1 MRRYLFISLLI
12 SFSSFYSQLTVD
24 CSTSNLFCSDESYT
38 FPNQTN
44 TVAPVGLDYGC
55 VGLTNNPVWYYLEI
69 ATGGPVELNLAQ
81 NSSADGTGTGIDTDF
96 IMWGPY
102 SSQTDA
108 CVGINNGDSPIQTG
122 YSVSYEETIGIGTL
136 GGSFLSNTSCIGVS
150 TPPSASSGD
159 VYVIMITNYQGIS
172 GYVTLSQTGGTGA
185 TDCNPT
191 SPCNVV
197 SISSNIGC
205 ADNGSFNISGGVVFT
220 NPPSNGT
227 LTISS
232 THGGSQVFNAP
243 FSSPTTYSL
252 NGLNSDGLPGS
263 ITASFSEDITCL
275 ISESYL
281 SPTEISL
288 ALNSTPSSCNVD
300 DGTLTIIASGGSGN
314 YSYSIS
320 DPVNL
325 VSTNNFTGLSVGSY
339 NILVEDANGCQ
350 QDSIIEILGLSD
362 LTPVYNTVDPICN
375 NNDGKIAMSVTGGT
389 LPLSYSINNSTY
401 VSITDTIFNLSPGGY
416 ELVIKD
422 GNNCLSTPD
431 SVYLLDNS
439 VSIDSINSTN
449 ITCIGQTNGIIDIYA
464 SGGISALEYSIDGG
478 VIFNSSVNYTG
489 LDSGQYDILVQDNI
503 QCSSSQSVAINS
515 PSEIQGNPILDTT
528 VCVGG
533 NVTSTTFFSGG
544 TGIINY
550 DWGNGFIGD
559 TIELTVFSDTT
570 LTVFGIDENGCI
582 STNVVQDVF
591 VYSPLSLVMSENDSI
606 CLNDFTTISGAAS
619 GGIGSGYIYSWENGL
634 FTGSSISVNPSST
647 QSYTLTLSDGCGS
660 SSVNGV
666 VEVVVNPLPVVDF
679 TADIIQGC
687 VPLTVNFSET
697 ISTSMGN
704 CSWDF
709 GNQTT
714 STQSVSTTNT
724 YSSEGCWD
732 VLLTYVDSL
741 NCSNSKTLKSFC
753 N

>member
-1 MRRYLFISLLI
+1 GFH
-12 SFSSFYSQLTVD
+12 
-24 CSTSNLFCSDESYT
+24 
-38 FPNQTN
+38 
-44 TVAPVGLDYGC
+44 
-55 VGLTNNPVWYYLEI
+55 
-69 ATGGPVELNLAQ
+69 
-81 NSSADGTGTGIDTDF
+81 
-96 IMWGPY
+96 
-102 SSQTDA
+102 
-108 CVGINNGDSPIQTG
+108 
-122 YSVSYEETIGIGTL
+122 
-136 GGSFLSNTSCIGVS
+136 
-150 TPPSASSGD
+150 
-159 VYVIMITNYQGIS
+159 
-172 GYVTLSQTGGTGA
+172 
-185 TDCNPT
+185 
-191 SPCNVV
+191 
-197 SISSNIGC
+197 NI
-205 ADNGSFNISGGVVFT
+205 
-220 NPPSNGT
+220 
-227 LTISS
+227 
-232 THGGSQVFNAP
+232 
-243 FSSPTTYSL
+243 
-252 NGLNSDGLPGS
+252 
-263 ITASFSEDITCL
+263 
-275 ISESYL
+275 
-281 SPTEISL
+281 
-288 ALNSTPSSCNVD
+288 
-300 DGTLTIIASGGSGN
+300 II
-314 YSYSIS
+314 
-320 DPVNL
+320 
-325 VSTNNFTGLSVGSY
+325 
-339 NILVEDANGCQ
+339 EDANGCQ

-362 LTPVYNTVDPICN
+362 LTPVYNTVDPTCN
-375 NNDGKIAMSVTGGT
+375 NNDGKIAISVTGGT

-401 VSITDTIFNLSPGGY
+401 VPITDTIFNLSPGGY

-422 GNNCLSTPD
+422 DNNCLSTPD

-478 VIFNSSVNYTG
+478 VIFNSSGNYTG

-503 QCSSSQSVAINS
+503 QCSSSQSVAINY

-533 NVTSTTFFSGG
+533 TVTSTTFFSGG
-544 TGIINY
+544 TGVINY

-559 TIELTVFSDTT
+559 TIEITVFSDTT
-570 LTVFGIDENGCI
+570 LTVFGIDDNGCI

-606 CLNDFTTISGAAS
+606 CLNDFITISGTAS

-732 VLLTYVDSL
+732 VILTYEDSL
-741 NCSNSKTLKSFC
+741 NCSNSKTYNDLVCSYDRPIMETENYDTTVCISSNVFLTPHAYGGNGNLMFEWGNGFTGDTVNFIIFNDTVFSVFCIDDFGCISDTINIETNIFPPLSLVMSENDSICLNDFGTISGIASGGSGYGYEYSWENDLFLSSSIIVNPSFSKTYTLTISDGCGSPNISGSSTVVVYPPTQVDFTSDIIEGCLPVTVNFSESFSTPSGNCLWDFGNQTTSNQSGSVSKSFS
-753 N
+753 